1 MGRRIE
7 VRVPSRIDLAGGWTD
22 VPVYCQ
28 NKTGEVVNI
37 AINQYVRSEMIIDD
51 ERKISLSYSTD
62 MPTGSGLG
70 TSGAMNVGLI
80 STIMSDPKDSLEA
93 AEIAYQFEALMGNRG
108 GRQDQWASALGG
120 INHLTFVNEEV
131 KVTPLSP
138 STEFCNWLENHILLF
153 NSHITHVSGELHQ
166 SVWTRYNNGD
176 EEISSALDMIRQ
188 AGLDMASAIS
198 NESKTA
204 VISSIN
210 QVMIAVDMLGKELH
224 QPFRQVLAELTKQ
237 NLVSTWKAM
246 GAGGGGVVGI
256 VINNLSDREKI
267 VSLLEDKGWSHID
280 WSIDFTGVCRTET
293 IL

>member
-1 MGRRIE
+1 
-7 VRVPSRIDLAGGWTD
+7 
-22 VPVYCQ
+22 
-28 NKTGEVVNI
+28 
-37 AINQYVRSEMIIDD
+37 MIIDD

-80 STIMSDPKDSLEA
+80 STIMSNSKDSLDA
-93 AEIAYQFEALMGNRG
+93 AEIAYQFEALMGNKG

-120 INHLTFVNEEV
+120 INHLTFANEEV
-131 KVTPLSP
+131 KVNPLSP
-138 STEFCNWLENHILLF
+138 STEFCSWLENHILLF
-153 NSHITHVSGELHQ
+153 NSHITHVSGELHDR
-166 SVWTRYNNGD
+166 VWARYKNGD

-198 NESKTA
+198 KESKAA

-210 QVMIAVDMLGKELH
+210 QVMIAVDMLGEELH
-224 QPFRQVLAELTKQ
+224 QPFRQVLAEFTKQ
-237 NLVSTWKAM
+237 NLVATWKAM

-256 VINNLSDREKI
+256 VINNLSEREQI
-267 VSLLEDKGWSHID
+267 ISSLEEKGWSHID
-280 WSIDFTGVCRTET
+280 WSIDFTGVHRTEI